1 MGRVL
6 WIDLLNCC
14 YRRVQALA
22 NEINDR
28 QLEAKAMQMNYRR
41 LWVLTNVLGFMLSLL
56 SIFTIKLVGP
66 TGNGLS
72 AAGLGLGLFLGGIQA
87 SVLRRRLPQLKV
99 WHWIVATGLGTYIGS
114 ALAAF
119 SNLLQAMTGQGILF
133 IAMKFFP
140 PSVESMPPALMWG
153 ILLIGHGIS
162 VGISVGIAQVLVLR
176 QHTPNWQLW
185 WTMSVLGYTLGGAV
199 AFYGVWSIAGTF
211 LDISWDSMV
220 LVMRGLCLG
229 AVGGVIYGSITAIA
243 LKSLRPRQ
251 HNL

>member
-1 MGRVL
+1 
-6 WIDLLNCC
+6 
-14 YRRVQALA
+14 
-22 NEINDR
+22 
-28 QLEAKAMQMNYRR
+28 MQMNYLR

>member
-1 MGRVL
+1 ML

-22 NEINDR
+22 NKINDR
-28 QLEAKAMQMNYRR
+28 QLEAKAMQMTYLR

-133 IAMKFFP
+133 IAIKFFP

-176 QHTPNWQLW
+176 QHTPNWRLW
-185 WTMSVLGYTLGGAV
+185 WAMGVLGYTLGGAV

-211 LDISWDSMV
+211 LDISWASMV
-220 LVMRGLCLG
+220 LVMRGLCFG